1 MFRLFGRQI
10 VQYSLRT
17 LMKRLLRN
25 AQEASQTYERNYE
38 QSPFQEQVYSDQEIK
53 VSAPRQRGRKDISE
67 DQIAED
73 IEYEEVNR

>member
-10 VQYSLRT
+10 VQYSLRA

-25 AQEASQTYERNYE
+25 AQEASHTYERNYE
-38 QSPFQEQVYSDQEIK
+38 QNPFQEQVYADQEIK
-53 VSAPRQRGRKDISE
+53 VSAPRKPGRKDVSE

-73 IEYEEVNR
+73 IDYEEVNR